1 MLGWGGREGGRE
13 GRLLVEAI
21 FVTTWDLNIAF
32 TWGLT
37 TSTTSSPAHT
47 KVVVVVPLLQWR

>member
-21 FVTTWDLNIAF
+21 FVTTWDLNSVS

-37 TSTTSSPAHT
+37 TTTTSPAHT
-47 KVVVVVPLLQWR
+47 KVVVVVVPRPQWR